1 MKVQPLDLT
10 RLRVFPL
17 SERQSLT
24 RAADI
29 LIDPDS
35 QPKHCVWL
43 KPSIVVGAGVI
54 AIPPIGAAAIA
65 RLVVQQRASAV
76 VIVSRPPAAK
86 TDGYEAIAEAIMVVD
101 EMVVIMAMPIASMPS
116 SMGAIPTRTAT
127 PRTAGK
133 SRPSHRPT
141 DAARRKAGSTHT
153 TGKVRSTH
161 TTGKVRS
168 TAEATATK
176 ASTTKAVG
184 GVRLRNRRRGKEQ
197 AACKG
202 GYCERYMPSHDASPG
217 HRTRPPICSIIKKG
231 DGLMSA
237 TRVKKSKRKQRTRGR

>member
-1 MKVQPLDLT
+1 MSRGGPGCESGVT
-10 RLRVFPL
+10 Y
-17 SERQSLT
+17 
-24 RAADI
+24 
-29 LIDPDS
+29 PDS

-86 TDGYEAIAEAIMVVD
+86 TDGYEATAEAIMVVD

-141 DAARRKAGSTHT
+141 DAARRKVG
-153 TGKVRSTH
+153 STH

-168 TAEATATK
+168 TAEATA
-176 ASTTKAVG
+176 TKAVG

-202 GYCERYMPSHDASPG
+202 GYCERYMPSHYASPG